1 MWVGTERGGQREA
14 EDTRV
19 REGYCE
25 GFGVVPG
32 RAQMEI
38 RRAAGRTRLVPA
50 VLVHSVLSVLRVVAE
65 VQEAAL
71 IEYPKAEHRG
81 SPSIGAI
88 HHLLLVA
95 AVAHHDIKTAA

>member
-1 MWVGTERGGQREA
+1 MGPMIRES
-14 EDTRV
+14 
-19 REGYCE
+19 
-25 GFGVVPG
+25 G
-32 RAQMEI
+32 RATVRVLESS
-38 RRAAGRTRLVPA
+38 RDGLRWKSGGRLVPA